1 MTSQYEIHSF
11 GFADRSAR
19 VRWTLAELGLKVAQE
34 HTLGWDNGDLD
45 KPEYLALNPMGMSPT
60 LIEDGKAIWESIA
73 CCVYLA
79 DKYSHLKALAPSLTS
94 PHRAQYLQ
102 WTYFIAAEMDMKFN
116 DLMMAH
122 FSEDEARKKDAPMLE
137 ADLQY
142 MARVLDKEL
151 ATRDYLVAGE
161 FSVADIVA
169 GSITNYMFEKKLLKP
184 AEFPKLHVLV
194 ARLKERPAAKA
205 SQAFKTFGED

>member
-1 MTSQYEIHSF
+1 MTSKSTTTEIRVRLRPGSCEAPPEHDTNFSHLEDRMASQYEIHSF

-34 HTLGWDNGDLD
+34 HTLSWDNGDLD
-45 KPEYLALNPMGMSPT
+45 KPQYLALNPMGMSPT
-60 LIEDGKAIWESIA
+60 LIEDGKAIWESVA

-94 PHRAQYLQ
+94 SHRAQYLQ

-122 FSEDEARKKDAPMLE
+122 FSEDEARKKDAPML
-137 ADLQY
+137 
-142 MARVLDKEL
+142 
-151 ATRDYLVAGE
+151 AGRA
-161 FSVADIVA
+161 SVH
-169 GSITNYMFEKKLLKP
+169 GP
-184 AEFPKLHVLV
+184 
-194 ARLKERPAAKA
+194 R
-205 SQAFKTFGED
+205 FG